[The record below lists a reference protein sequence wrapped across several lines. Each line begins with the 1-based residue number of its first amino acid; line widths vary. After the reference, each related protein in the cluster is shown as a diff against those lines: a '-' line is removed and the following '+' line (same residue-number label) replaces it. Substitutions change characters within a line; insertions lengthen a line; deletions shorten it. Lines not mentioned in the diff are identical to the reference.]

1 MKIKSVITTV
11 IRFKYLILKEF
22 KLGDKVEKV
31 SLYNFEGME
40 LDDIEV
46 QLMENNCLVYMST
59 NGKLK
64 WDIIKIHTIII
75 ISLTLI
81 GESFD
86 KVNFL
91 NRYKEIC
98 RIPAVNSTS
107 EEKYDIIIS
116 EDLLSSSTNPMVIVR
131 RLNTKNLCKL
141 ID

>member
-64 WDIIKIHTIII
+64 
-75 ISLTLI
+75 
-81 GESFD
+81 
-86 KVNFL
+86 
-91 NRYKEIC
+91 
-98 RIPAVNSTS
+98 
-107 EEKYDIIIS
+107 
-116 EDLLSSSTNPMVIVR
+116 
-131 RLNTKNLCKL
+131 
-141 ID
+141 